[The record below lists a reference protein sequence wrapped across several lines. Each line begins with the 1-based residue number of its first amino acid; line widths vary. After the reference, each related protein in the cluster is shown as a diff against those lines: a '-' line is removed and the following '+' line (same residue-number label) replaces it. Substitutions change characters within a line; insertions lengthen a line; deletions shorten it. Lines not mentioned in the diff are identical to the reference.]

1 MPKRNAA
8 GMACIDQLYG
18 IAGVAEEE
26 AMGSGSKMGNNLKFK
41 QVK

>member
-1 MPKRNAA
+1 
-8 GMACIDQLYG
+8 MACIDQLYG

-26 AMGSGSKMGNNLKFK
+26 AMGLGSKMGNYLELK